1 MIELVH
7 LKAKV
12 SKLESQLAA
21 ADASS
26 KHTKIEHD
34 SQILSLEQQL
44 QVQRLYYSQLLLNAC
59 GVTTQSNLQ
68 QLNSESKSV
77 VNITHLVLCL
87 KLTLNERLTMFPGF

>member
-44 QVQRLYYSQLLLNAC
+44 QVQPAVADGLRYCDA
-59 GVTTQSNLQ
+59 
-68 QLNSESKSV
+68 K
-77 VNITHLVLCL
+77 
-87 KLTLNERLTMFPGF
+87 

>member
-1 MIELVH
+1 MPQTDSLFTVDSRKEEEAKMIELVH

-12 SKLESQLAA
+12 SKLESQLAT

-59 GVTTQSNLQ
+59 GVTMQSY
-68 QLNSESKSV
+68 
-77 VNITHLVLCL
+77 
-87 KLTLNERLTMFPGF
+87 

>member
-26 KHTKIEHD
+26 KHIQIEHD

-44 QVQRLYYSQLLLNAC
+44 QVQTTVAKRVRCYDAKLL
-59 GVTTQSNLQ
+59 VQ
-68 QLNSESKSV
+68 QLNGESKSV

-87 KLTLNERLTMFPGF
+87 KLTLNKPLTMFPGF